1 MSRRF
6 FGLLCA
12 HKWRVKA
19 ESPIIRSRNGEC
31 VGVCV
36 MLQCEHCGDLKQRR
50 TSVA

>member
-19 ESPIIRSRNGEC
+19 ESPITRTRDDAC
-31 VGVCV
+31 VGIFTI
-36 MLQCEHCGDLKQRR
+36 LQCEHCGDLKQRR